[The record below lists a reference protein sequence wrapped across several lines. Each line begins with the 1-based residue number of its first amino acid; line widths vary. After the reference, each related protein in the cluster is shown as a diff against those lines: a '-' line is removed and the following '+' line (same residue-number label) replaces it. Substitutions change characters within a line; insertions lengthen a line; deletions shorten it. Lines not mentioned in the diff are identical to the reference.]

1 MIVDLMDKSFV
12 LVTGPKK
19 ITGVRRRRTNTNHVE
34 PLQDKL
40 EIKRGATDED
50 VEAALKGAGKLDF
63 MSQMIRPVLD

>member
-1 MIVDLMDKSFV
+1 MIIDLMDKSFV
-12 LVTGPKK
+12 MVTGPKK

-50 VEAALKGAGKLDF
+50 VETALKDAGKLDF
-63 MSQMIRPVLD
+63 MAQMIRPVLS